1 MEACAHTV
9 PGLLWLRHYCD
20 SVTPEK
26 RGLVLENTSIML
38 SIGILSYH
46 VCTIMSQVAVNK
58 FIATGMITNA
68 VIVMGTGG
76 PYIHIHRFGVGVPI
90 AI

>member
-1 MEACAHTV
+1 VPIRCPGESGYATTV
-9 PGLLWLRHYCD
+9 IVLPLKNEDCM
-20 SVTPEK
+20 
-26 RGLVLENTSIML
+26 VLENTSIML

-58 FIATGMITNA
+58 FIAIGMITNS

-90 AI
+90 AII